1 VKDGLNGYDPLR
13 PFLFMK
19 KHTKTFVRLNY
30 DILAI
35 KELTNTDKIALAYN
49 WGDWGKGGYFATNR
63 YAAGVLGMNIKT
75 FEKSALKLKKLG
87 LWKVRGKFVEPS
99 TSPTPVG
106 DPPTPVGPMPT
117 PVGIESAILPLKTEV
132 LLDSL
137 LDNKLEKDKKELLDN
152 AAVAANS
159 NSSSLSLNNS
169 EDLKINQVQTNLVSD
184 TFYNGDASDSLNK
197 VEGNETGCIEPNL
210 GAGMKAR
217 PPTKEEMIDANF
229 DALMRDEPPPF
240 SDEQVRAGAP
250 KSLSDEFEELFGR
263 PETPGRAV

>member
-1 VKDGLNGYDPLR
+1 
-13 PFLFMK
+13 MK
-19 KHTKTFVRLNY
+19 KHTKTFVRLDY
-30 DILAI
+30 DILSI
-35 KELTNTDKIALAYN
+35 KNLTNTDNIALAYN

-99 TSPTPVG
+99 TSPAPVG

-117 PVGIESAILPLKTEV
+117 PVGSPPTRVGCLPAPVGIESAILPLKTEV

-159 NSSSLSLNNS
+159 NSSSLSLKNS
-169 EDLKINQVQTNLVSD
+169 EDIKINQVQSNLD
-184 TFYNGDASDSLNK
+184 PKTCCNNDAS
-197 VEGNETGCIEPNL
+197 GGYNL
-210 GAGMKAR
+210 IGEVQLMELDPTNHAGPLAAR
-217 PPTKEEMIDANF
+217 LTRRQMLRANFEAEIDGKPRIFSKEELSATRED
-229 DALMRDEPPPF
+229 P
-240 SDEQVRAGAP
+240 EQILG
-250 KSLSDEFEELFGR
+250 DFEALFGK
-263 PETPGRAV
+263 AH